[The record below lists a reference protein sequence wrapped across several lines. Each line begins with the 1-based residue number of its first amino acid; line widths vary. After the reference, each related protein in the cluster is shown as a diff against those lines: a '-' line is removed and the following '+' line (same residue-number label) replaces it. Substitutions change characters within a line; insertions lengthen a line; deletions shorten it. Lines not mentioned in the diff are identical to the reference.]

1 MIYTGLMAI
10 YQLKN
15 IAPKGLMPAEKL
27 VKVCDEYY
35 EERTI
40 GVTRYYA
47 ALGADRRVD
56 MVARIW
62 LNPEVFPGQYAILE
76 DGNQYRVDF
85 TQKTTDDDGLPVM
98 DLTLVRLEKNYDVLT
113 EYAAE
118 TVSTVSGT

>member
-47 ALGADRRVD
+47 ALGADQRVD
-56 MVARIW
+56 MVVRIW
-62 LNPEVFPGQYAILE
+62 FNPDVHPGEYVILE
-76 DGNQYRVDF
+76 DGNQHRVDF
-85 TQKTTDDDGLPVM
+85 LQKTKDEDGLDVL
-98 DLTLVRLEKNYDVLT
+98 DLTLVRLETNYEVLT
-113 EYAAE
+113 EHA
-118 TVSTVSGT
+118 